1 MTRDPA
7 FQPWRAFDDI
17 PGLIDWAA
25 ESYGDA
31 AFVIE
36 EDGAAL
42 SFAELRV
49 ETQRAA
55 RALMASGIEPG
66 DRVAIWAANG
76 ARWIIAALGA
86 QTIGASVATINTRFR
101 GGEAVY
107 VLERTRAPVL
117 FAMGGFLGA
126 DHVEMLQTAAGGR
139 SGERPVAALSH
150 LRDIVLVDDAAR
162 LDASGWDEF
171 LARGDV
177 ISDEAL
183 ATRRAGVGSD
193 TIADIL
199 FTSGTTGRAKGAMHS
214 HAQALWAV
222 ERFNFINCY
231 QRGDRMLIINPFF
244 HSFGYRAGWMAC
256 LMAGAA
262 AYPHKVFDVERAL
275 KTIER
280 ERISLLPGP
289 PTLFQS
295 MLDHPERASF
305 DLSSLRVGTSGSANF
320 PEELARRAHEELGME
335 LFLTSYGLTEA
346 TAMATTCRAGD
357 DFETISRTVGR
368 AFPDVEVAIAG
379 AQGGAA
385 PAGEA
390 SEVLV
395 RGVNVMKGYL
405 DDPDATAD
413 AIDTDGWLHTGDVG
427 MLDDAGNLKLVDRM
441 KDVVIVGGFNVY
453 PAEVET
459 ILRQRPEIAEVAVV
473 AAPDARMGEVCAA
486 FVILTDGA
494 ELSFDV
500 LNAWARENMA
510 NFKAPRHL
518 FVVEE
523 FPRTAL
529 GKIQKNQLRDRARE
543 LLAKA

>member
-17 PGLIDWAA
+17 PGLVDWAA
-25 ESYGDA
+25 EMFGDA
-31 AFVIE
+31 AFVVE
-36 EDGAAL
+36 EEGDAL
-42 SFAELRV
+42 SFAQLRLEV
-49 ETQRAA
+49 ARTA
-55 RALMASGIEPG
+55 RALIASGVEPG
-66 DRVAIWAANG
+66 DRIAIWAANS

-86 QTIGASVATINTRFR
+86 QTIGAAVATINTRFR
-101 GGEAVY
+101 GGEALY

-126 DHVEMLQTAAGGR
+126 DHVEMLQTAAGGA
-139 SGERPVAALSH
+139 GDGRPVAALGD
-150 LRDIVLVDDAAR
+150 LREIVLVDDAAR
-162 LDASGWDEF
+162 PDAMSWEAF
-171 LARGDV
+171 LARGDATPDAV
-177 ISDEAL
+177 L
-183 ATRRAGVGSD
+183 AERRASVGPE

-231 QRGDRMLIINPFF
+231 QRGDRMLIVNPFF

-256 LMAGAA
+256 LMAGAT
-262 AYPHKVFDVERAL
+262 AYPYKVFDVERAL
-275 KTIER
+275 TTIER
-280 ERISLLPGP
+280 ERITLLPGP

-295 MLDHPERASF
+295 ILDHPDRASF

-320 PEELARRAHEELGME
+320 PEELASRAHEELGIE
-335 LFLTSYGLTEA
+335 TFLTSYGLTEA
-346 TAMATTCRAGD
+346 TAMATTCRVGD
-357 DFETISRTVGR
+357 DFETISKTVGR

-379 AQGGAA
+379 AEGGLA
-385 PAGEA
+385 PVGETG
-390 SEVLV
+390 EVLV

-405 DDPDATAD
+405 DDPEATAEAVD
-413 AIDTDGWLHTGDVG
+413 RDGWLHTGDVG
-427 MLDDAGNLKLVDRM
+427 VLDEARNLKLVDRM

-486 FVILTDGA
+486 FAILKEGA
-494 ELSFDV
+494 ELSFDA
-500 LNAWARENMA
+500 LYGWARENMA

-518 FVVEE
+518 FVVED

-529 GKIQKNQLRDRARE
+529 GKVQKNLLRERARD
-543 LLAKA
+543 LLAQA